1 MAKEHQRELI
11 EFGEA
16 YLRWAACVEAAA
28 AGSRAEEEEEAL
40 HEAVGDAAS
49 RYAPIAA
56 AASTGTDE
64 EEDQAWDKALWDYR
78 WLVVE
83 QAVSRGAGAVALV
96 VTAVVILRFWTG
108 SPPGENLGAAVASVS
123 WWGVPAVLAGGVV
136 WGMRHLR
143 IDGERWRTV
152 IAAPRNR
159 RERLLRFLRDGIGC
173 TLVSPLSH
181 AALAIGIGVFIIEP
195 ANMTGY
201 VVGALGAQFIPWGRM
216 WRAVRRELARPI

>member
-1 MAKEHQRELI
+1 MAREHQRELI

-28 AGSRAEEEEEAL
+28 PEGGDEEEAL
-40 HEAVGDAAS
+40 SDAVWEAAS
-49 RYAPIAA
+49 RYVPIAE

-64 EEDQAWDKALWDYR
+64 EEDRAWDKALWDYR

-83 QAVSRGAGAVALV
+83 QAVSRGAGAVAIV
-96 VTAVVILRFWTG
+96 VATFVILRLWTG

-123 WWGVPAVLAGGVV
+123 WWGVPAVVAGGVV

-159 RERLLRFLRDGIGC
+159 REGLLRFLRDSIGC
-173 TLVSPLSH
+173 TLASPFSH
-181 AALAIGIGVFIIEP
+181 AALAIWVGVFILEP

-201 VVGALGAQFIPWGRM
+201 VVGALGAHFIPWGRM
-216 WRAVRRELARPI
+216 WRAVRRELARPV